1 MRKNMKNISKIFGA
15 VAIIGLFLVCS
26 MSTGLAAQ
34 QGMGIKTQQ
43 QQIPG
48 SQPSTPP
55 GYSEP
60 PANYYQWNG
69 EGGLPTYD
77 GDGQDGMMF
86 YGNSYP
92 LPVQGDLPSYFSV
105 NFDTTGI
112 IFNNPQYVVY
122 YVAIKRTDD
131 GGLLG
136 KHQQFKA
143 VIANIG
149 KADNPLSSVGHKIT
163 CWKCCIPMSYTES
176 KQGIFTRFVGLR
188 IITSPQVGG
197 NIGTTVVVNPD
208 YQNNPNQQFPGLF
221 RVRRSVSSWICPFSS
236 LSYDFLIDTD

>member
-1 MRKNMKNISKIFGA
+1 MKNISKIFGA

-86 YGNSYP
+86 YGNTYP
-92 LPVQGDLPSYFSV
+92 LPVQGDFPSYYSL
-105 NFDTTGI
+105 NFDPTGI

-122 YVAIKRTDD
+122 YIAVKRRDD

-136 KHQQFKA
+136 KSQQFKA

-149 KADNPLSSVGHKIT
+149 QADPFEQVQHKIT
-163 CWKCCIPMSYTES
+163 VWHLCIPHTHTEG
-176 KQGIFTRFVGLR
+176 KAGIALPFFGIR
-188 IITSPQVGG
+188 IITSPQILTPLFGS
-197 NIGTTVVVNPD
+197 TVVVNAN
-208 YQNNPNQQFPGLF
+208 YQNSPNQQFPALI
-221 RVRRSVSSWICPFSS
+221 RVRRSVSNWICPFSS
-236 LSYDFLIDTD
+236 LTYDALIDVN